1 MTEKEKFIS
10 ALLALV
16 KTPLSAGENPIVPT
30 EEQITELNAA
40 ENKDE
45 AMKIAVNY
53 GWADYV
59 NEVIVAES
67 QEGIQEQSQIE
78 QAIANALA
86 QGQQGFIGVDGTQP
100 IVYEGVT
107 TTIGEVGE
115 NFYMDGDQ
123 NVFSNLMPNEIRELQ
138 ADLINA
144 GLLGSKV
151 NRPFRPGVWNPNI
164 EGRAM
169 YDLMTQANVMGK
181 GKAEDGWR
189 YSLQLYLDNPIQEPE
204 KIQTYLPPDYNAISN
219 SIDGLFES
227 ELGRKPKEYEI
238 RLLADTYSANA
249 KKAYEQQ
256 VALETPM
263 NVDITPE
270 TLEEYGNHI
279 QPVVEEGVTAIDPGA
294 RMLDTFNNI
303 TAKEQ
308 ERLGVNRDIQATNR
322 IILNSITG
330 APR

>member
-10 ALLALV
+10 EILSLV
-16 KTPLSAGENPIVPT
+16 KQPLAAGENAITPT
-30 EEQITELNAA
+30 EQQIADLNAA
-40 ENKDE
+40 ETVDD
-45 AMKIAVNY
+45 AIKIAYNL
-53 GWADYV
+53 GWGTWVDAWTLD
-59 NEVIVAES
+59 
-67 QEGIQEQSQIE
+67 QGMQDQSMLE

-100 IVYEGVT
+100 IMYEGVT

-204 KIQTYLPPDYNAISN
+204 KIDAYLPPDYNSIAN
-219 SIDGLFES
+219 SIDGLFEQ
-227 ELGRKPKEYEI
+227 ELGRKPKEYELK
-238 RLLADTYSANA
+238 LLADTYSANA

-256 VALETPM
+256 VALQTP
-263 NVDITPE
+263 VEEVATPE
-270 TLEEYGNHI
+270 TLENYGNHT
-279 QPVVEEGVTAIDPGA
+279 QPVIEEGVTAIDPSA
-294 RMLDTFNNI
+294 RMLSVFDDI

-308 ERLGVNRDIQATNR
+308 ERLGANRDIQATNR